1 MSRAQQLLTNRQDG
15 ASAAP
20 PTPATWWLPDGIT
33 TGDVLG
39 AYQANAA
46 SYAASKVNLANP
58 GTNNLTSA
66 VLDPSWSTAGWYFE
80 GQALDTGIVLPNNQ
94 SWTMFIRA
102 TFLNLQ
108 AVVAPLAGRRRQ
120 PQMIASFDSTYNEF
134 YSQSTATGGISTSSP
149 FSLAIAGRECYV
161 NTTNVATLAVATGV
175 TNLLSC
181 YLGDSNPPEA
191 TTAGL
196 TVTHFALYNVTL
208 TAPQIAHLVS
218 NT

>member
-108 AVVAPLAGRRRQ
+108 AVVAPLAGTFT
-120 PQMIASFDSTYNEF
+120 PTLMIASFDSTYNEF

-161 NTTNVATLAVATGV
+161 NTTNVATLAVATGL

-181 YLGDSNPPEA
+181 YLGDSNPPEG